1 MSIIKS
7 RPSKGQEVWITKSN
21 IQSLLPEQVGKRII
35 ASAVTLSLGGNIPR
49 LIPSRSTWD
58 NASNDAWH
66 KASVW
71 VQEKA
76 EAYSQLH
83 GLGEIFGR
91 ALDIRVHLRGGRGEA
106 TCIQSDWGKVLSQH
120 YKLPIKWR
128 FKSDSLA
135 YVPALFA
142 ELNKL
147 AGELPVNYESENAF
161 HAVERRRNRRTIL
174 ALRRCLGFTKSDD
187 PLAEERLAE
196 VFKKNSSVSL
206 DKCLRSEWPTSR
218 HSKKLGKVAVD
229 LTVSGNHANHISCDL
244 RINFSIHDE
253 KLRNENHWKL
263 TQLFKAVR
271 ELTENQEREIKHE
284 ASAVA

>member
-1 MSIIKS
+1 MSIIKN

-21 IQSLLPEQVGKRII
+21 ILSLLPNEAAKRVI

-58 NASNDAWH
+58 NASNDAWY
-66 KASVW
+66 KASQW

-76 EAYSQLH
+76 EAYSKLH

-106 TCIQSDWGKVLSQH
+106 TCIQSDWGKVLSQY

-135 YVPALFA
+135 YVPSLFA

-147 AGELPVNYESENAF
+147 AGELPANYESENGF
-161 HAVERRRNRRTIL
+161 HSIERRRNRRTIL

-196 VFKKNSSVSL
+196 VFKKNSSFAL

-218 HSKKLGKVAVD
+218 HSKKLGKVGVD

-271 ELTENQEREIKHE
+271 ELTDNQERETKNE
-284 ASAVA
+284 ATAVA